1 MRGVGSALFVGILL
15 MIAGILNIVY
25 GIAAVGNAHFWVND
39 TQFVFSTLHTWGWI
53 TIILGIIQLT
63 ASLSL
68 FGGNAYG
75 RVVGIVAA
83 SLGAIGA
90 LLDVGGAHPWWALG
104 VFAIC
109 VICIH
114 GLVVLGEPADRAA
127 VGAFDRQAS
136 ERLAGARYCSGL
148 PREQCSGDAGPQP
161 MPSACALA
169 AANSSSVRAPLA
181 CSCASWLIFSTV
193 GSTGAAG
200 AGAGAIGAGGGGGG
214 ACCSACAA

>member
-1 MRGVGSALFVGILL
+1 MYMRGVGSALFVGILL

-90 LLDVGGAHPWWALG
+90 LLDVGGQHPGGG
-104 VFAIC
+104 VGGG
-109 VICIH
+109 V
-114 GLVVLGEPADRAA
+114 P
-127 VGAFDRQAS
+127 
-136 ERLAGARYCSGL
+136 
-148 PREQCSGDAGPQP
+148 
-161 MPSACALA
+161 
-169 AANSSSVRAPLA
+169 
-181 CSCASWLIFSTV
+181 
-193 GSTGAAG
+193 
-200 AGAGAIGAGGGGGG
+200 AGGRPAAPRPPAMIDALVKAATRVRSTPERRPAPGRSG
-214 ACCSACAA
+214 ATPGQ